1 MKKVLI
7 IGRGF
12 LGDLLFQKFSEKKFL
27 VESTNL
33 HKREDSSVLDITDK
47 SSVDNFFEKSMPDL
61 VINCA
66 VTKNLDFLENQPEL
80 AFSINS
86 QGAKNVASSSKKISA
101 RLIHISTDS
110 VFNGLK
116 SMYQESST
124 VNPINVYAKSKTL
137 GENLI
142 KETLS
147 NFVIIRTNFFGIN
160 PRGDSLLNWI
170 LDSLNNRKKITG
182 FSDVVFN
189 PLEISN
195 LADMILEIS
204 FIDYNGILHLASD
217 EPLSKYDFIIKVSK
231 IFGFNEKLIIKDS
244 IDSSYNLIAKRP
256 KNTTLDN
263 IIAKNLLHTKIIP
276 LEYSLQKI
284 HQQYI
289 VNKKIS

>member
-47 SSVDNFFEKSMPDL
+47 LSVDNFFEKSMPDL

-66 VTKNLDFLENQPEL
+66 VTKNLDFLEDQPEL

-160 PRGDSLLNWI
+160 PRGNSLLNWI